1 MPLLM
6 FGLPEVSIKSMICFP
21 LRIFSLQTILSSW
34 RQLGRAVMSQGQ
46 NQQDLGLWE
55 LYGSGYWISGLVR
68 FSSVDDPRDVEP
80 LITEARR
87 IFNTALQ
94 SHPLPV
100 EFPQLDGSQPDKL
113 TASLPSIAQFYGEN
127 LAPRLELLQ
136 VVILDEF
143 PRHFFLPYCM
153 FSFSGSH
160 DSPKQTHFY
169 SVSLRWFVGRFVLA
183 TGVNGDWQFA
193 ARYHIWLRV
202 FMSFKASGSWLPV
215 RSRVVAPSVSIS
227 LYICFMHVL
236 EKSRPPL
243 VCWTPLSYLSTIFH
257 DSYSYTEFPT
267 APVVTQSDQDC
278 ASLRVKQSG

>member
-1 MPLLM
+1 MGAVRFWVLDFWSSSVFIGRWSSRCRTAYYWGSPD
-6 FGLPEVSIKSMICFP
+6 FQHCFA
-21 LRIFSLQTILSSW
+21 ISSTTCGISAI
-34 RQLGRAVMSQGQ
+34 R
-46 NQQDLGLWE
+46 
-55 LYGSGYWISGLVR
+55 WISARQTDR
-68 FSSVDDPRDVEP
+68 FPAIDRTV
-80 LITEARR
+80 LRR
-87 IFNTALQ
+87 KFGPTI
-94 SHPLPV
+94 
-100 EFPQLDGSQPDKL
+100 G
-113 TASLPSIAQFYGEN
+113 TASSSHTGRVPEA
-127 LAPRLELLQ
+127 
-136 VVILDEF
+136 
-143 PRHFFLPYCM
+143 FFLPYCM